1 VVVWDEQMEEGQMFN
16 AVICNEQEPQDTL
29 VRGTCNVFCGR
40 NIRMK
45 NTQHPVQHL
54 NYYTV
59 RAHDEYWHLS
69 TMCLQH
75 CDTVGCL

>member
-1 VVVWDEQMEEGQMFN
+1 MFD
-16 AVICNEQEPQDTL
+16 AVICNEQETQDRL
-29 VRGTCNVFCGR
+29 VQGMCNVICGR

-59 RAHDEYWHLS
+59 RAHNKYWQS
-69 TMCLQH
+69 MCLQH
-75 CDTVGCL
+75 CDTVGCLNCPLP